1 MKAPLL
7 CVMLAC
13 GLTSGCAYRHHAG
26 GAASDHNVLTGG
38 PVTGTRLSD
47 LPQPVKETLQKQVPS
62 GEVADIDKQML
73 GNDVIYKI
81 SFTDPT
87 NSPALYIS
95 QDGRVIQRETNRKQ
109 HENESD

>member
-7 CVMLAC
+7 CVVLAFA
-13 GLTSGCAYRHHAG
+13 LTSGCAHRHSM
-26 GAASDHNVLTGG
+26 GASSGDHNILTGG

-47 LPQPVKETLQKQVPS
+47 LPQPVKDTLQKQVRS

-73 GNDVIYKI
+73 GNEVVYKI
-81 SFTDPT
+81 SFTDST
-87 NSPALYIS
+87 NSPALYIAK
-95 QDGRVIQRETNRKQ
+95 DGRIVQGRTNRNE